1 MATERL
7 INSDQGSQ
15 IITKLQDIA
24 QKIDDYTKG
33 SLPAFGMGYATCS
46 TATSTAA
53 KTVTLTGYS
62 LNEGA
67 LVSIKFTNAVGAN
80 ATLNINS
87 KGAKSIYY
95 NGAAITAGVIGAGDI
110 ATFLYTNNQ
119 YQLVSVDTT
128 IGKKQDKVLGSWTAG
143 TATTHQTPAG
153 TDTVL
158 QALQKI
164 DNNQRNDES
173 NISLLNP
180 TTYIQP
186 TLSAD
191 STNANLRLI
200 YGGYYIV
207 GKLVGINMKFSI
219 ESTITKGNWLF
230 ENLPKCMGVST
241 LSDGTSLAP
250 ISVAP
255 VMNGNTTQ
263 IAFCKMSNTATGIAI
278 LTTTGS
284 DMTAGTYIISGY
296 YLSE

>member
-33 SLPAFGMGYATCS
+33 SLPAFGMGYATCD
-46 TATSTAA
+46 TGTSTAA

-164 DNNQRNDES
+164 DNNQRNDET
-173 NISLLNP
+173 NISSV
-180 TTYIQP
+180 TDHIKFDSSSKTYYFQQTQP
-186 TLSAD
+186 SSPAEGD
-191 STNANLRLI
+191 I
-200 YGGYYIV
+200 WIG
-207 GKLVGINMKFSI
+207 
-219 ESTITKGNWLF
+219 
-230 ENLPKCMGVST
+230 
-241 LSDGTSLAP
+241 
-250 ISVAP
+250 
-255 VMNGNTTQ
+255 
-263 IAFCKMSNTATGIAI
+263 
-278 LTTTGS
+278 
-284 DMTAGTYIISGY
+284 
-296 YLSE
+296 

>member
-33 SLPAFGMGYATCS
+33 SLPAFGMGYATCD

-95 NGAAITAGVIGAGDI
+95 NGAAITANVIGAGDI

-119 YQLVSVDTT
+119 YQLVNINTEIS
-128 IGKKQDKVLGSWTAG
+128 KKQDKIDSNNKLSASLSSLPSWTAG
-143 TATTHQTPAG
+143 TSTTHVTPA
-153 TDTVL
+153 TNDTVL

-173 NISLLNP
+173 NILN
-180 TTYIQP
+180 IQQ
-186 TLSAD
+186 TIGD
-191 STNANLRLI
+191 
-200 YGGYYIV
+200 
-207 GKLVGINMKFSI
+207 INSVL
-219 ESTITKGNWLF
+219 E
-230 ENLPKCMGVST
+230 GV
-241 LSDGTSLAP
+241 L
-250 ISVAP
+250 
-255 VMNGNTTQ
+255 
-263 IAFCKMSNTATGIAI
+263 
-278 LTTTGS
+278 
-284 DMTAGTYIISGY
+284 
-296 YLSE
+296 